1 MSNLI
6 GRKSK
11 KDWRLAKDDAT
22 HVTKFGVFYKYED
35 NKCYV
40 YGTRGEYWSESE
52 NGSRWLEDNLIS
64 KDEDLEMYKKE
75 ISCIEDLQTGM
86 FVFMQGGHSAY
97 VNIDD
102 RGRIGFLFTN
112 QHSDVNYTMQS
123 AFDGLE
129 YSPNKDISITHW
141 GYSLAGE
148 RYLVA
153 TSEADI
159 KIKELE
165 ATIALAQKQLQEYKE
180 MK

>member
-1 MSNLI
+1 MSKTT
-6 GRKSK
+6 GKSGV
-11 KDWRLAKDDAT
+11 DWSKAPEGAT
-22 HVTKFGVFYKYED
+22 HYKIFPKGQTTLWYKEGMYWDSD
-35 NKCYV
+35 NKKY
-40 YGTRGEYWSESE
+40 YPSQGWFTNNYYKFITKE
-52 NGSRWLEDNLIS
+52 
-64 KDEDLEMYKKE
+64 EDLEMDEKE

-86 FVFMQGGHSAY
+86 FVFMQDGYSAY

-112 QHSDVNYTMQS
+112 QHSAVNYVMQS
-123 AFDGLE
+123 GFNGLE
-129 YSPNKDISITHW
+129 YSPNKDFSITHW

-148 RYLVA
+148 RYPVA

-165 ATIALAQKQLQEYKE
+165 ATIALAQKQLQEYKG